1 MEHEG
6 KALAA
11 DETDADHHRGPGLPS
26 VHVRAVATWVVI
38 FPLAAVGLSAL
49 NALALNWPPVLGALV
64 LTAVVV
70 PTAVY
75 FAVPRTLSAYARI
88 SAWAQTRTRRRATRK
103 AASARSQRRFRAR
116 NPA

>member
-1 MEHEG
+1 MEHDG

-11 DETDADHHRGPGLPS
+11 DETDAPHHRGPGLPS

-38 FPLAAVGLSAL
+38 FPLAAVGLSAM

-75 FAVPRTLSAYARI
+75 FAVPRTLLAYARL
-88 SAWAQTRTRRRATRK
+88 SAWAHTRSRRRATRK
-103 AASARSQRRFRAR
+103 AASPRPKRRLCARGSA
-116 NPA
+116 

>member
-11 DETDADHHRGPGLPS
+11 DETDTDHHRGPGLPS

-38 FPLAAVGLSAL
+38 FPLAAVGLSTM
-49 NALALNWPPVLGALV
+49 NALSLDWPPVLGALV

-75 FAVPRTLSAYARI
+75 FAVPRTLLTYARI
-88 SAWAQTRTRRRATRK
+88 SAWAHGRSRRRATRK
-103 AASARSQRRFRAR
+103 AASTRPQRRVRPR
-116 NPA
+116 GPA